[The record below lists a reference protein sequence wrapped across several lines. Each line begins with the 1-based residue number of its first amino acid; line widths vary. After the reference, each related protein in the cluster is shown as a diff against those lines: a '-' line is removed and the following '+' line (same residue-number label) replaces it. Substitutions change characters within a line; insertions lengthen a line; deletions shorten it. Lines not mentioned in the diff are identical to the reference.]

1 VYRRRRLLSKYSHD
15 MLMYIAGEDTEE
27 LDLAL
32 ILGLS
37 LGIGI
42 PVIILIIILLV
53 CCYCKC
59 CKKREFF
66 IHLLYDI

>member
-1 VYRRRRLLSKYSHD
+1 
-15 MLMYIAGEDTEE
+15 MLMYIAGEDAEY

-37 LGIGI
+37 LGVGI
-42 PVIILIIILLV
+42 PVIILIIILLI
-53 CCYCKC
+53 CCYYKC

-66 IHLLYDI
+66 LFTVTT